1 MIVKDEARVIE
12 RCLRSV
18 KPWIDHWLIVDT
30 GSSDNTPEL
39 IEKAMAG
46 VPGEV
51 VHRPWRNFGH
61 NRNEALQLA
70 RDRADYLLFI
80 DADEQLGVDENSA
93 WPLGMDQPAYSL
105 EARFSGVSY
114 DRVSLV
120 STRLSWQWKGVLHE
134 YLDAGGPVA
143 QPRLPGFWIQV
154 TPDGARSNDPQKFE
168 KDATLLESALLVE
181 PDNARYVFYLAQSY
195 RDAGQLERSLSTY
208 ERRIAMGGWDEEVW
222 YSLYQVARLCE
233 LSGYSEAAV
242 IQAYL
247 KAFEARPQRAESLVH
262 LAAFCRAKGAW
273 NQAYLFASDAVKRA
287 VPSDRLFVDLASY
300 QWRAAD
306 ELALAAFYTGRHA
319 EAASVW
325 QALLKQPHLP
335 PSERPRLQ
343 NNMTFLPSH
352 ERSRGSTDVSGAIR

>member
-1 MIVKDEARVIE
+1 MIVKDEAQVIE

-30 GSSDNTPEL
+30 GSSDNTSEL
-39 IEKAMAG
+39 IEKAMEG

-80 DADEQLGVDENSA
+80 DADEQLGVDEDAA
-93 WPLGMDQPAYSL
+93 WPLGMDLPAYSL

-120 STRLSWQWKGVLHE
+120 STRLNWQWKGVLHE

-168 KDATLLESALLVE
+168 KDAALLEAALRDE

-195 RDAGQLERSLSTY
+195 RDAGQLERSLTTY
-208 ERRIAMGGWDEEVW
+208 ERRVAMEGWDEEVW
-222 YSLYQVARLCE
+222 YSLYQVARLRE
-233 LSGYSEAAV
+233 LSGHPQAQIV
-242 IQAYL
+242 QAYL
-247 KAFEARPQRAESLVH
+247 RAFEARPQRAESLVS
-262 LAAFCRAKGAW
+262 LATFCRTQQAW
-273 NQAYLFASDAVKRA
+273 HQAYLFASDAAKRT

-300 QWRAAD
+300 HWRAAD

-319 EAASVW
+319 EAAAVW
-325 QALLKQPHLP
+325 RDLLKNPNLP
-335 PSERPRLQ
+335 TSERARIQ
-343 NNMTFLPSH
+343 GNMNFLPAPFLP
-352 ERSRGSTDVSGAIR
+352 R